1 MYCCLINHKQGS
13 FNFSDTVD
21 GSALIYSINY
31 MDSNSS
37 SLCASA
43 EVPATSCLNQT
54 CEYIFTKSNFLA
66 CLTLSQSIMV
76 TVFGANRLGN
86 GSRSDPVSIGNQTLY
101 NHKSKLM

>member
-1 MYCCLINHKQGS
+1 MYCCLIDHKQGT

-37 SLCASA
+37 TLCASA

-54 CEYIFTKSNFLA
+54 CEYAFTKSKISA
-66 CLTLSQSIMV
+66 CLTSSQSIMV

-86 GSRSDPVSIGNQTLY
+86 GSRLDPVSIGNQILY
-101 NHKSKLM
+101 NHKSKFM